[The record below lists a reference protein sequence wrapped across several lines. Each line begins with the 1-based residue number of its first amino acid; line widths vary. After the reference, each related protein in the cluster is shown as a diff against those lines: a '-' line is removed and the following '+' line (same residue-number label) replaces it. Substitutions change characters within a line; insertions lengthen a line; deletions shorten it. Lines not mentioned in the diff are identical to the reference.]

1 MTVSSLL
8 SLHLSYLLL
17 VFTPYLPHIPPY
29 QFPTRILLPSFL
41 VHTNLPRI
49 GSMFSLPPSY
59 QVEASLSCLPSP
71 PSFPPYPSDPFS
83 EHTAIR
89 ISDLEAII
97 DTSTL
102 SPSFNSTD
110 SDESDA
116 TSALLLLSSPSSVN
130 AYDEWVTTS
139 PPPLPLSPRRPV
151 IYEENDARNT
161 RLRERG
167 YTSAYYRWH
176 RVDIEAWHHAA
187 ASTSIDPA
195 LYNFWF
201 FGERA
206 VRKEGQ
212 LDKKIS
218 VNWNEFANGRSVYDI
233 IAPQRKYFY
242 QSTRVPSIWTRANGQ
257 LENRFS
263 SPTISSSLMQCIKSR
278 TLEPSSTTPPF

>member
-1 MTVSSLL
+1 VPGPNNELNAPNPCRSTNPSTSNPCSPNMTVSSLL

-17 VFTPYLPHIPPY
+17 VLTPYLPHIPIY
-29 QFPTRILLPSFL
+29 HFPTRILLPSLL
-41 VHTNLPRI
+41 VHTNLTRNP
-49 GSMFSLPPSY
+49 SMFSLPPTY
-59 QVEASLSCLPSP
+59 QPEASSSCLASP

-89 ISDLEAII
+89 ISDLEAIVN
-97 DTSTL
+97 TSSL

-130 AYDEWVTTS
+130 AYDETSTTS
-139 PPPLPLSPRRPV
+139 PPSRPLSTPRPV
-151 IYEENDARNT
+151 IYDENDARST

-167 YTSAYYRWH
+167 YTSAYYCWH
-176 RVDIEAWHHAA
+176 RVDIEAWHHAPI
-187 ASTSIDPA
+187 STSIDPA

-212 LDKKIS
+212 LDKKII

-233 IAPQRKYFY
+233 IAPQRKYFLSVGTGAGY
-242 QSTRVPSIWTRANGQ
+242 
-257 LENRFS
+257 LD
-263 SPTISSSLMQCIKSR
+263 
-278 TLEPSSTTPPF
+278 